1 MESARVRM
9 TVASDPKEPFDPMQ
23 SPCIHVCQTE
33 EGRCIGCGRT
43 ILEIA
48 AWTRFTDGERQD
60 IMDRVREEGYGDAPA
75 EAKAPS
81 PQPEAPG
88 EPEEPAS
95 EEASGVPRE
104 IRITGADRHRP
115 ESVCIDGIRYGEQI
129 VDLVKALQVIAEG
142 GHDAATCRSIAVRA
156 LQRPARRR

>member
-1 MESARVRM
+1 
-9 TVASDPKEPFDPMQ
+9 MQ

-48 AWTRFTDGERQD
+48 AWTRFTDGERQV
-60 IMDRVREEGYGDAPA
+60 IMDRVRDEGYGDAP
-75 EAKAPS
+75 
-81 PQPEAPG
+81 PEAPTPDPG
-88 EPEEPAS
+88 SQASDEEENAEPENDP
-95 EEASGVPRE
+95 GIPRE
-104 IRITGADRHRP
+104 IQITGADRHRP

-129 VDLVKALQVIAEG
+129 VDLVKALQAIAEG
-142 GHDAATCRSIAVRA
+142 GHDAASCRSIAVRA